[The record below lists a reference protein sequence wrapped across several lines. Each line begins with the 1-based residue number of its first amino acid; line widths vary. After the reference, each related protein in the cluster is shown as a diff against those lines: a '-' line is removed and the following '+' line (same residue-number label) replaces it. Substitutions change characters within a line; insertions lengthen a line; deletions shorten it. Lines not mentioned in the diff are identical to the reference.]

1 MCYNTLI
8 VTQNLSIAK
17 MSYHTPSSPCQATLE
32 IKKSEFIAHAYPIYE
47 REEIMFHVEQLKKQ
61 YPDARHICT
70 AYILGNPNNTT
81 AAGFDDDGEPNGT
94 AGKPM
99 LNVLQHKMIGNC
111 LVAVVRYF
119 GGIKLGAGGLT
130 RAYSSVTQLVVDNMT
145 LVPFIPKSTIYI
157 KTDFANEAQVRYLI
171 GQAQGK
177 ILDSQ
182 YGDKVILSAELD
194 DKKITSFTKAL
205 GIIGEILTN

>member
-1 MCYNTLI
+1 MT
-8 VTQNLSIAK
+8 
-17 MSYHTPSSPCQATLE
+17 YHTLASPCHATLE
-32 IKKSEFIAHAYPIYE
+32 IKKSEFIAHAYPIHK
-47 REEIMFHVEQLKKQ
+47 REEIVFHVEQLKKQ

-119 GGIKLGAGGLT
+119 GGIKLGTGGLT
-130 RAYSSVTQLVVDNMT
+130 RAYSGVTQLVVDQMT
-145 LVPFIPKSTIYI
+145 LIPFIAKSTIHI

-171 GQAQGK
+171 GQVHGK
-177 ILDSQ
+177 ILSTE
-182 YGDKVILSAELD
+182 YTSTVIMSIEID
-194 DKKITSFTKAL
+194 DEKIGNFVESL
-205 GIIGEILTN
+205 GIIAKVMNETE